1 KGVGGGFACAEQA
14 WFWAMRIRARG
25 FTLAELVIVIVIAT
39 ILAAIA
45 IPQINFR
52 EIDASWFHEQVRS
65 GVRYAQ
71 RTAVAQRRCVFVS
84 VSGAQLSLFYGNAS
98 CAITGTAVRDLATDQ
113 PFVLNGP
120 TGVSLSAA
128 PNPFSFNGLGQPSA
142 AAVVTVSGKTVTV
155 NAEGG
160 YVQ

>member
-1 KGVGGGFACAEQA
+1 MKRLSQ
-14 WFWAMRIRARG
+14 G
-25 FTLAELVIVIVIAT
+25 FTLAELVIVIVIAA

-45 IPQINFR
+45 IPQFNLR
-52 EIDASWFHEQVRS
+52 EIDATWYHEQVRS

-84 VSGAQLSLFYGNAS
+84 VTATKLSLLYGDAT
-98 CAITGTAVRDLATDQ
+98 CAITATPVTDLATNQ
-113 PFVLNGP
+113 AFELTAP
-120 TGVSLSAA
+120 TGVTLGAA

-142 AAVVTVSGKTVTV
+142 AASVSVNGKTVTV
-155 NAEGG
+155 NAETG

>member
-1 KGVGGGFACAEQA
+1 MKRRTE
-14 WFWAMRIRARG
+14 G
-25 FTLAELVIVIVIAT
+25 FTLAELVIVIVIAA

-45 IPQINFR
+45 IPQFNLR
-52 EIDASWFHEQVRS
+52 EIDATWFHEQVRS

-84 VSGAQLSLFYGNAS
+84 VTPTQVSLLYGDSS
-98 CAITGTAVRDLATDQ
+98 CAMTATPVTDLATNQ
-113 PFVLNGP
+113 AVVLTAP
-120 TGVSLSAA
+120 SGVTLGAA

-142 AAVVTVSGKTVTV
+142 AASVSVDGKTVTV
-155 NAEGG
+155 NAETG